1 MTTEENKPFP
11 NCTELTTVLPMSIWW
26 AGRIFG
32 FVVTVW
38 LMWFVYTAPDVGLT
52 IFWGPAI
59 PLLPLTFAVATVFG
73 QPMTY
78 TPPSTLV
85 QLKMDGIVVKGFG
98 ISAPKSEDHEL
109 IESEHEPDNE
119 RRMLVAE
126 NGSIVGAVF
135 VGPPGIGQHL
145 NDAIQKNTDII
156 LIKDALRA
164 GNWEALAAE

>member
-1 MTTEENKPFP
+1 
-11 NCTELTTVLPMSIWW
+11 
-26 AGRIFG
+26 
-32 FVVTVW
+32 
-38 LMWFVYTAPDVGLT
+38 MWFVYTAPDVGLT